1 MVHAVENMAFV
12 GDVPWHGLGT
22 SITTDTPLKEIQAA
36 AGLDWEVQIVPN
48 HKADGTPI
56 EASYYIERISDGA
69 ILGKCVT
76 EVYKPVQNSQMFDF
90 FEPFIEAGS
99 LHIHTAGSLFNG
111 AKVWA
116 MATPNTGFTLDGDDK
131 VVSNLVFTLDHR
143 GTAANSCMFTPIR
156 VVCNNTWQLAK
167 DTARD
172 VVKHNHKVPFDSEAM
187 VTALG
192 FFEKEFSEFEKLAKK
207 MARKVLTGA
216 EELEYFR
223 AVFGSQGEKTDKSGK
238 VIHSQSVRKALALS
252 RGKDIS
258 VKPTTD
264 AKLKKDRL
272 KEIERLMQEAVD
284 TGKTTIDLS
293 GIDAAIEDP
302 MAATATGGQI
312 VNAGHDLKSAR
323 ADENAITV
331 WGAFQTVTNIV
342 DHNPLKANK
351 SADRRLEVSLYGNMA
366 DHKEKALNA
375 ARELVAA

>member
-36 AGLDWEVQIVPN
+36 AGLDWEVQIAPN

-76 EVYKPVQNSQMFDF
+76 EMYKPVQNSQMFDF
-90 FEPFIEAGS
+90 FKPFVEAKK
-99 LHIHTAGSLFNG
+99 LHIHTAGSLFDG

-116 MATPNTGFTLDGDDK
+116 MATPNEGFTLDGDDT

-143 GTAANSCMFTPIR
+143 GIGANSCMFTPIR

-172 VVKHNHKVPFDSEAM
+172 VVKHNHKEVFDSEAM

-192 FFEKEFSEFEKLAKK
+192 LFQKEFSNFEKLAKK

-223 AVFGSQGEKTDKSGK
+223 AVFGSQGEKTDESGK

-264 AKLKKDRL
+264 AKLKRDRL
-272 KEIERLMQEAVD
+272 KEIERLMQEAVN

-293 GIDAAIEDP
+293 GIDAATEDP
-302 MAATATGGQI
+302 MATTGGQI

-351 SADRRLEVSLYGNMA
+351 SADRRLEVSLYGNIA
-366 DHKEKALNA
+366 DHKAKALDA
-375 ARELVAA
+375 ARELVAV